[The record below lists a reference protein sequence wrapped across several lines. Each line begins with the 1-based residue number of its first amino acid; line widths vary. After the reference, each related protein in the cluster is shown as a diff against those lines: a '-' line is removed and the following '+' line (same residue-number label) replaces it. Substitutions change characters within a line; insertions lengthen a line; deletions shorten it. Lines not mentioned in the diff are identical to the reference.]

1 MIIQYFS
8 QDLSLKKSLR
18 GGYEIKDVTVTL
30 YRDEGTGITCDTVMV
45 GHFMKCI
52 VEKKRYGL

>member
-8 QDLSLKKSLR
+8 QDLSLKKPLW

-30 YRDEGTGITCDTVMV
+30 YRNDGDRDYKRFSDDVWFT
-45 GHFMKCI
+45 KSA
-52 VEKKRYGL
+52 VENKS